1 MSSRRAAALD
11 SAAQA
16 RPFDESNPLNVR
28 PSIETAAP
36 QPAPAPRS
44 FAAMRHRGFR
54 AQFFTYVIAMM
65 ADNIEHVISYWML
78 YQKFHSPALAGFA
91 VLSHWLPFLLF
102 SVASG
107 ALADRFDPRRLIQ
120 CGMGLFITA
129 SLGWGYFFIT
139 GTLQMWHAMVLLVIH
154 GCAGVLWQ
162 TPNQLLLYDVVGPA
176 DLMSAVRL
184 NAMARYVGVLI
195 GPAVGGVI
203 LLALGPAHGIFLN
216 TLFYLPLVIWLIKAP
231 YGPRFRKGAPPP
243 PRAVRGLADIVQTAR
258 DIRGFPVIVSM
269 TALAGL
275 SSFVLGNAYGA
286 QMPNFA
292 HDLGHG
298 DPGVSYSMLL
308 AADASG
314 AFVAGLLLEGR
325 NLLAPKARTA
335 IILAMLWS
343 CALTGFALA
352 TNYYAALALL
362 FTAGFFELS
371 FNAMAQTLVQV
382 NAPLDVRGRVIGLF
396 NMASLGL
403 RAFSGVS
410 VGLVGSLIGVHWSLA
425 LSALVMLGI
434 ASALLALP

>member
-1 MSSRRAAALD
+1 
-11 SAAQA
+11 
-16 RPFDESNPLNVR
+16 
-28 PSIETAAP
+28 
-36 QPAPAPRS
+36 
-44 FAAMRHRGFR
+44 MRHRGFR

-120 CGMGLFITA
+120 CGMALFITA
-129 SLGWGYFFIT
+129 SLGWGYFFVT

-184 NAMARYVGVLI
+184 NATARYVGVLI

-203 LLALGPAHGIFLN
+203 LLALGPAHGILLN
-216 TLFYLPLVIWLIKAP
+216 TVFYLPLVIWLINAP

-243 PRAVRGLADIVQTAR
+243 PRAVRGLADIIHTAR
-258 DIRGFPVIVSM
+258 DIRGYPVIVSM
-269 TALAGL
+269 TLLAAF

-286 QMPNFA
+286 QMPAFA
-292 HDLGHG
+292 TDLGHG
-298 DPGVSYSMLL
+298 DPGLSYSSLL
-308 AADASG
+308 AADAAG
-314 AFVAGLLLEGR
+314 ALAAGLLLEGR
-325 NLLAPKARTA
+325 GLLAPNARTA
-335 IILAMLWS
+335 IILAIVWC
-343 CALTGFALA
+343 CALAGFALA
-352 TNYYAALALL
+352 TNYFVALALL

-371 FNAMAQTLVQV
+371 FNAMAQTLVQI
-382 NAPLDVRGRVIGLF
+382 NAPADMRGRVIGLF
-396 NMASLGL
+396 NMGSLGL

-410 VGLVGSLIGVHWSLA
+410 VGLIGSLIGVHWSLA
-425 LSALVMLGI
+425 LSALVMLAV